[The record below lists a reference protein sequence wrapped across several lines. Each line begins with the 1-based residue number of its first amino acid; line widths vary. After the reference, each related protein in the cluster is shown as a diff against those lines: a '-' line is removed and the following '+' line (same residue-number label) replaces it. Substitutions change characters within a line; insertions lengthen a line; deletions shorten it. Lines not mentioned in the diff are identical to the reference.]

1 MLNACR
7 CSYVRTF
14 CSAFPRR
21 RRLPCSRTP
30 SRSAHKS
37 CRGLSEDTAPG
48 LAECRHVITYALQ
61 QPPCD
66 AFAAVLRLDIYGTDI
81 RPHVRSVVKIILY
94 NAQPADYLAVAAEHH
109 IPAWDS
115 ARREAVIHAL
125 KICRQRHTLF
135 LVEPLHRR
143 LNKLRTV
150 TQAYKFILHR

>member
-1 MLNACR
+1 MLVGVLM
-7 CSYVRTF
+7 YVH
-14 CSAFPRR
+14 SARR
-21 RRLPCSRTP
+21 FLAVAGCHAVELPAVVLIKAVVVCQKIQHR
-30 SRSAHKS
+30 
-37 CRGLSEDTAPG
+37 

-81 RPHVRSVVKIILY
+81 RPQVRSVVKIVLY

-125 KICRQRHTLF
+125 KICRQRHTPF
-135 LVEPLHRR
+135 LVEPLRRR

-150 TQAYKFILHR
+150 TQAYKFISRR

>member
-1 MLNACR
+1 MLVGVLM
-7 CSYVRTF
+7 YVH
-14 CSAFPRR
+14 SARR
-21 RRLPCSRTP
+21 FLAVAGCHAVELPAVVLIKAVVVCQKIQHR
-30 SRSAHKS
+30 
-37 CRGLSEDTAPG
+37 

-81 RPHVRSVVKIILY
+81 RPQVRSVVKIVLY
-94 NAQPADYLAVAAEHH
+94 NSQPADYLAVAAEHH

-125 KICRQRHTLF
+125 KICRQRHAPF
-135 LVEPLHRR
+135 LVEPLRRR